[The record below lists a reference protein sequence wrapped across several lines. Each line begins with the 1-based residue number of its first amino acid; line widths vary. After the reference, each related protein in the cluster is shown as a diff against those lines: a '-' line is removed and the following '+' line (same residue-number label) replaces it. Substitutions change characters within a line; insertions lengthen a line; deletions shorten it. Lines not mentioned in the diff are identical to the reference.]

1 MLLVLPT
8 STVEVKERLHLMR
21 DLELHLFLDDFL
33 KRTQKNEAAAAIANT
48 LKRAPDRKGGG
59 GQKKGLEVDFSADEI
74 ENGNR
79 LIGLEEEE
87 DTSSDSFD
95 EI

>member
-8 STVEVKERLHLMR
+8 STAEVKERLHLMR
-21 DLELHLFLDDFL
+21 DLELHLFLDAFV
-33 KRTQKNEAAAAIANT
+33 
-48 LKRAPDRKGGG
+48 KRAPDRKGGG
-59 GQKKGLEVDFSADEI
+59 GRKKRLEVDFSADEI

>member
-1 MLLVLPT
+1 MPSLD
-8 STVEVKERLHLMR
+8 ERSR
-21 DLELHLFLDDFL
+21 IAFVFRCFPE
-33 KRTQKNEAAAAIANT
+33 TYTKNEAAAAIGNT
-48 LKRAPDRKGGG
+48 LKQTPDRKGGTG
-59 GQKKGLEVDFSADEI
+59 RKKWLEVDFSADEI

-79 LIGLEEEE
+79 LIGLEQEE

>member
-1 MLLVLPT
+1 M
-8 STVEVKERLHLMR
+8 
-21 DLELHLFLDDFL
+21 
-33 KRTQKNEAAAAIANT
+33 

-59 GQKKGLEVDFSADEI
+59 RKKRLEVDFSADEI

>member
-1 MLLVLPT
+1 MLFVLPT

-21 DLELHLFLDDFL
+21 NLELHLFLDDFL
-33 KRTQKNEAAAAIANT
+33 KRTQKNEAAAAIPNT

-59 GQKKGLEVDFSADEI
+59 GQKKGLEVDFSEDEI

>member
-1 MLLVLPT
+1 MAFVFRCFPET
-8 STVEVKERLHLMR
+8 YT
-21 DLELHLFLDDFL
+21 
-33 KRTQKNEAAAAIANT
+33 KNEAAALIANT
-48 LKRAPDRKGGG
+48 LKRAPNRKGGG
-59 GQKKGLEVDFSADEI
+59 RKKRLEVDFSADEI